1 MCVWKDVPEAVEY
14 LQNTTGNVLIATGSK
29 ELKRIYQDS
38 RLQRAMLCPCPF
50 YTGFSGREHSAWI
63 RRKASDRHAGSVF
76 KRIKSCDAK
85 SFGCQVFCDKES
97 GKSGGFLEK
106 VQAAEEAKAVLVV
119 SRKAV

>member
-1 MCVWKDVPEAVEY
+1 
-14 LQNTTGNVLIATGSK
+14 
-29 ELKRIYQDS
+29 
-38 RLQRAMLCPCPF
+38 MLCPCPF

-85 SFGCQVFCDKES
+85 SCGCQIFCDKES

-119 SRKAV
+119 VGRPFEVGKILKETKKFLEIWAGLC